1 MEKTKKTKKTL
12 MNIIV
17 FILLIVLTFVLIFKD
32 QDVSQI
38 LNAAAGA
45 KKRYIFIGIIA
56 MLIYIMCEAI
66 NIGRVLKEFKQ
77 KSTFLKNIKYTL
89 IGFFFSSITPAA
101 SGGQPMEIYY
111 MHKDD
116 IPVAYSTLALMM
128 QLCSFQIVTITMG
141 IISAIIHFDVL
152 QSGLIYLFILG
163 ITLNS
168 SALALLI
175 IGIFS
180 KKLSRGL

>member
-111 MHKDD
+111 MHKDG
-116 IPVAYSTLALMM
+116 ISISHSSLA
-128 QLCSFQIVTITMG
+128 
-141 IISAIIHFDVL
+141 H
-152 QSGLIYLFILG
+152 SGCIF
-163 ITLNS
+163 N
-168 SALALLI
+168 
-175 IGIFS
+175 IGINDAT
-180 KKLSRGL
+180 L

>member
-77 KSTFLKNIKYTL
+77 KSTFLKNKRL
-89 IGFFFSSITPAA
+89 
-101 SGGQPMEIYY
+101 
-111 MHKDD
+111 
-116 IPVAYSTLALMM
+116 
-128 QLCSFQIVTITMG
+128 
-141 IISAIIHFDVL
+141 VL
-152 QSGLIYLFILG
+152 L
-163 ITLNS
+163 
-168 SALALLI
+168 
-175 IGIFS
+175 
-180 KKLSRGL
+180 